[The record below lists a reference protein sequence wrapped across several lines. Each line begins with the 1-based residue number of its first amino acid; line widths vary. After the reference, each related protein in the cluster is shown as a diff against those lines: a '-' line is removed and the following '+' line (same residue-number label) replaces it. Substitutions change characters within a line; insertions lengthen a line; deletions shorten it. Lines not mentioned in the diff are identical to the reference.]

1 MCNNPTRAPSPLERA
16 ILERFKEA
24 QVLSKTEFTEQIAV
38 VQIGNVSEGF
48 IDLVVPESAPLLQS
62 YTGFPLNGW
71 YQDRDG
77 ALVNLL
83 LHATFPPG
91 QIHELER
98 YRIDGWP
105 IQTPLPNPKDIL
117 VQPMPPKEWLE
128 KPIRINPALPRRLL

>member
-1 MCNNPTRAPSPLERA
+1 MCNGSARPASPRELA

-24 QVLSKTEFTEQIAV
+24 EALSNTELAEQIAV
-38 VQIGNVSEGF
+38 VQIGNISEGF

-62 YTGFPLNGW
+62 YTGFPLSGW

-77 ALVNLL
+77 VPVNLL

-91 QIHELER
+91 RIHELER

-105 IQTPLPNPKDIL
+105 LRTLLPNPQDIRI
-117 VQPMPPKEWLE
+117 QQMPPEEWMRS
-128 KPIRINPALPRRLL
+128 P